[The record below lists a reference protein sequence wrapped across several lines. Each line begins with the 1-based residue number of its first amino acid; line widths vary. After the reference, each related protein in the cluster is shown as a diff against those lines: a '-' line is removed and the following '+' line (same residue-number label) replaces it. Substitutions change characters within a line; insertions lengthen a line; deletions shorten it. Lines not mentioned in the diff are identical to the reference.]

1 VEQSRLMSINKLPV
15 TTTPLGQTPSGIF
28 VEGSEK
34 VPHELFNLGW
44 DEWAAIIAIIS
55 GVFVGLNQMLKSF
68 KNSIM
73 DPFSEQMNILSKS
86 IDKLTENSTHDHH
99 VFDRRLD
106 KHDNTLIR
114 HEAEIGFLYEKNG
127 LKRREN
133 HED

>member
-1 VEQSRLMSINKLPV
+1 
-15 TTTPLGQTPSGIF
+15 
-28 VEGSEK
+28 

-73 DPFSEQMNILSKS
+73 EPFNEQMINLSKS
-86 IDKLTENSTHDHH
+86 IDKLTESSVHEHH

-106 KHDNTLIR
+106 KHDNMLIR
-114 HEAEIGFLYEKNG
+114 HEAEIGFLYDKNG
-127 LKRREN
+127 LKRRKN
-133 HED
+133 DED